1 MASIEKRKRDLVEL
15 VTAFLK
21 ARDVT
26 EFFDAVLN
34 RLPILVPFDH
44 ANLLIVHP
52 ATATYTRKL
61 SPGFPEQIFDDYA
74 RAGAQAD
81 LILQRGMQ
89 QKAGSIIHFG
99 TVRNDPAAPNGW
111 ERLVEVTTAAGCVDT
126 ITTVLLIS
134 AAEGWGAALT
144 LWRFTVPGGKSLAE
158 GTFPSARKVLGE
170 WPRKSRTIGAPRGND
185 SRPFSAEEVQSVQ
198 ELGPLLAGAFDSV
211 WTTKFLR
218 ANYELITS
226 VAANAGYFSF
236 LAREDGVPIHVAPV
250 FEKGIRAI
258 CGTIPKDTIPAAVRK
273 AAKKLIADHRPE
285 DDHTGP
291 IEVVIRDHRC
301 RVFVTS
307 APSPLAPAERGI
319 YRVSLLC
326 TPIYVNMS
334 PLTLVGF
341 LPNEVK
347 VLELLQRGKDIYEIS
362 KALSLKLNTTRYY
375 LRAVRKKFRAKGK
388 AETVAKAIAQC
399 REIGIM
405 RALLGSHA
413 KLPIA
418 DARGRSGR
426 PRVGKRKYPPAK

>member
-21 ARDVT
+21 AQDVT
-26 EFFDAVLN
+26 EFFDAILN

-52 ATATYTRKL
+52 ATSTYTRKL

-74 RAGAQAD
+74 RLGATAD
-81 LILQRGMQ
+81 LILQRGKRQ
-89 QKAGSIIHFG
+89 QAGSIIHFG
-99 TVRNDPAAPNGW
+99 SVRHAPDAPPGW

-126 ITTVLLIS
+126 ITIVLLIS

-144 LWRFTVPGGKSLAE
+144 LWRFANSK
-158 GTFPSARKVLGE
+158 
-170 WPRKSRTIGAPRGND
+170 
-185 SRPFSAEEVQSVQ
+185 PFSAEEVQRVQ

-218 ANYELITS
+218 ANYELVTS
-226 VAANAGYFSF
+226 VAANSGYFSF
-236 LAREDGVPIHVAPV
+236 LAREDGVPIHVDPV

-258 CGTIPKDTIPAAVRK
+258 CGTVPKDTIPAAVRK

-326 TPIYVNMS
+326 TPVYVNMS
-334 PLTLVGF
+334 PLTQVGF
-341 LPNEVK
+341 LPNEVAT
-347 VLELLQRGKDIYEIS
+347 LELLQRGKDIYEIS

-375 LRAVRKKFRAKGK
+375 LRALRKKFRAKGK

-418 DARGRSGR
+418 DARGKSGR
-426 PRVGKRKYPPAK
+426 PRLGKRKYPPVK